1 MYFST
6 NNTVVL
12 IIEIFISVKNSLK
25 NLVDL
30 LVKNNCEILTF

>member
-12 IIEIFISVKNSLK
+12 VIEIFISVKNSFK
-25 NLVDL
+25 KSNGSFS
-30 LVKNNCEILTF
+30 KK